1 MSMVPELQNKYGK
14 PVLYDECVYEGNLP
28 QTWGSISAA
37 EMVNRFWKVTASGGY
52 CTHGEVFL
60 DPDEKNLDEA
70 VLWWAKGGTLKGQ
83 SPERI
88 AYLRALTEEI
98 GAPLN
103 PNLSGFG
110 QLLTLPKEEAMKA
123 MAVLPQ
129 GLQKLLEAGLSMD
142 AVNLTRHLDAEFDYF
157 GKTEDE
163 NTFLYYYG
171 NDCHALVEI
180 NLPEDKKYQIEIID
194 AWNMTREKVMD
205 GVSGNLKVKLP
216 GREYIAVLAKAI

>member
-1 MSMVPELQNKYGK
+1 
-14 PVLYDECVYEGNLP
+14 
-28 QTWGSISAA
+28 
-37 EMVNRFWKVTASGGY
+37 
-52 CTHGEVFL
+52 
-60 DPDEKNLDEA
+60 
-70 VLWWAKGGTLKGQ
+70 
-83 SPERI
+83 
-88 AYLRALTEEI
+88 
-98 GAPLN
+98 
-103 PNLSGFG
+103 
-110 QLLTLPKEEAMKA
+110 MKA

-171 NDCHALVEI
+171 TDCHALVEI

-216 GREYIAVLAKAI
+216 GREYMAVLAKAI